1 MRMRALFGVLI
12 GVILAGGAAAAGFKP
27 AIVFDQGGRSDR
39 SFNAAAWKGAER
51 FTAETGVAVLAEEAA
66 SPADR
71 APAMRRAIA
80 RGATLV
86 IGVGFSHAEAIAA
99 VAAENPGRS
108 FAIIDVNWLDLPNLR
123 QYAFKEHEGP
133 YLVGVAAALT
143 SKTGTLGFVG
153 GMDVPLIRR
162 FACGFVQGA
171 AAARPGIRVLQDMTG
186 RTPAAWNRPEK
197 GAALAHGQ
205 FARGADVVFHA
216 AGGTGI
222 GVIRA
227 AADSG
232 KFAIGVDL
240 NQNGLA
246 PGTVL
251 TSMLKRV
258 DVAAYE
264 TLKDAMRGRFS
275 AGVATLGLAEGGV
288 DWALDEHNE
297 ALISPAVRAAI
308 ETAREDLVAGRIAV
322 HDYVEDR
329 RCPL

>member
-1 MRMRALFGVLI
+1 MRFSAALGVL
-12 GVILAGGAAAAGFKP
+12 LAMLLGGAAAAAGFEP
-27 AIVFDQGGRSDR
+27 AMVFDRGARADR

-51 FTAETGVAVLAEEAA
+51 FADETGIAVQAEEAA
-66 SPADR
+66 APGDR
-71 APAMRRAIA
+71 APAMRRAVA

-86 IGVGFSHAEAIAA
+86 IAVGFSYARAIEA
-99 VAAENPGRS
+99 VAGENPGRS
-108 FAIIDVNWLDLPNLR
+108 FAIIDVSWLDLPNLR
-123 QYAFKEHEGP
+123 QYAFREHEGS
-133 YLVGVAAALT
+133 YLMGIAGALT
-143 SKTGTLGFVG
+143 SRTGTIGFVG
-153 GMDVPLIRR
+153 GMDVPLIHR
-162 FACGFVQGA
+162 FACGFAQGA
-171 AAARPGIRVLQDMTG
+171 AASRPGIRVLQDMTG
-186 RTPAAWNRPEK
+186 RTPAAWNNPDK

-227 AADSG
+227 AAEAG
-232 KFAIGVDL
+232 KYAIGVDL

-275 AGVATLGLAEGGV
+275 AGTVTLGLAEGGV

-297 ALISPAVRAAI
+297 KLIAPPVRAAI
-308 ETAREDLVAGRIAV
+308 EKARADIIAGRISV
-322 HDYVEDR
+322 HDYVTDR